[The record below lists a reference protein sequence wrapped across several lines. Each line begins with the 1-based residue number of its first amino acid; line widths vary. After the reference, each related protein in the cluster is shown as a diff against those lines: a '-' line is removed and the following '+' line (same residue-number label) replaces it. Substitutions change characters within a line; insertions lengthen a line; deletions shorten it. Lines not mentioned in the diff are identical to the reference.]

1 LLPFYSRVRAV
12 VARRAGCSRRIGLPT
27 VLGEQ
32 AGDTVRVVMEG
43 VELEQGTTDG
53 EEVHSKQG
61 R

>member
-1 LLPFYSRVRAV
+1 
-12 VARRAGCSRRIGLPT
+12 